1 MLGCDYFRSFAKHVE
16 TTTTIGYDIRDRSLS
31 AGLIYFLDTEL
42 FVGKTGI
49 LASLNH
55 RENRNIV

>member
-1 MLGCDYFRSFAKHVE
+1 MITFVVLRSMLN

>member
-1 MLGCDYFRSFAKHVE
+1 MIYERLLGARS
-16 TTTTIGYDIRDRSLS
+16 IDLLGM
-31 AGLIYFLDTEL
+31 EL
-42 FVGKTGI
+42 FGGKIVI